1 MAPSTSVSE
10 KPSIPLDVIETIIDV
25 LVTLDDHGL
34 SSVRTC
40 SLTCRSFLHFCR
52 KHIFASISLD
62 IGKTYASIPYPTSAS
77 FQKLLITA
85 PEIAKYVRKLSFGV
99 PPYQSWGGFF
109 NVVNLAEVLM
119 KFDQVQ
125 QLTIGS
131 INTFEAINWSKL
143 PFCLQDAVFHLL
155 DLPTIEHLILIR
167 ISHFRVSDLTRCS
180 NLRRLR
186 VEFFKDPVLDQ
197 IPPTLHPRSV
207 VLEEYSMGWQSCEAM
222 EKVIALEWPNGQP
235 VFDFRQLKKY
245 SAPYELRWGDT
256 AIELTREI
264 LKKTDQ
270 LASICLQC
278 TLSSQYLKTQKNHL
292 LIYKLT
298 SLLGC
303 VANLSESGF
312 SDTIRHSLGSLKRID
327 LHCFLLNDTWC
338 HLIGFP
344 DQLKMMRKWP
354 NILEELG
361 IHIRP
366 QTYTSLL
373 KGTEEEWGFELDES
387 LNDSGWSSL
396 KKVSI
401 TVGVLES
408 LVLMSPRGST
418 KFDSAFREVHQT
430 QFPFLSSNKAITF
443 DFNIVYITD

>member
-1 MAPSTSVSE
+1 MAPRTSVNE
-10 KPSIPLDVIETIIDV
+10 KPSIPLDVIETIIDI

-52 KHIFASISLD
+52 KHIFASVSLD
-62 IGKTYASIPYPTSAS
+62 IGKTYASIPHPTSAQ

-155 DLPTIEHLILIR
+155 DLPTIDYLILIR

-197 IPPTLHPRSV
+197 ISPTLHPRSV

-256 AIELTREI
+256 AIELTRGI
-264 LKKTDQ
+264 LKQTDQ

-278 TLSSQYLKTQKNHL
+278 
-292 LIYKLT
+292 
-298 SLLGC
+298 C

-312 SDTIRHSLGSLKRID
+312 SDTIRHSLGSLRRID

-373 KGTEEEWGFELDES
+373 KGTEEQWGFELDES

-401 TVGVLES
+401 TIGVLES
-408 LVLMSPRGST
+408 LVLESSSGT
-418 KFDSAFREVHQT
+418 NFDSAFREVHQT

-443 DFNIVYITD
+443 NFNIVYITD